1 MTALKTEFPF
11 TLPTGYMDADGDLHR
26 QGTMRLA
33 TAFDEIGPMR
43 DSRVQS
49 NPGYL
54 AVILLSRVVTRL
66 GTLDQVNPKVIE
78 NLFAADFA
86 FLEDLYRRINA
97 HGHNRVGATCPECDA
112 HFEVEAADSGELLA
126 TP

>member
-1 MTALKTEFPF
+1 MNSIRTDFPF
-11 TLPTGYMDADGDLHR
+11 TLPMGYVDADGERHR

-33 TAFDEIGPMR
+33 TAFDEIAPMR

-54 AVILLSRVVTRL
+54 AVILLSRVVTKL
-66 GTLDQVNPKVIE
+66 GSVDPINPKVIE
-78 NLFAADFA
+78 GLFAADFA
-86 FLEDLYRRINA
+86 FLEDMYRRVNA
-97 HGHNRVGATCPECDA
+97 NGHDRIGVTCPDC
-112 HFEVEAADSGELLA
+112 EARFDVAVAESGEPLA

>member
-1 MTALKTEFPF
+1 
-11 TLPTGYMDADGDLHR
+11 
-26 QGTMRLA
+26 MRLA

-54 AVILLSRVVTRL
+54 AVILLSRVVTKL
-66 GTLDQVNPKVIE
+66 GSLDQVNPKVME

-97 HGHNRVGATCPECDA
+97 QGHNRIGATCPECDA
-112 HFEVEAADSGELLA
+112 RFELETIASGEPWA

>member
-1 MTALKTEFPF
+1 MNTLQTEFPF
-11 TLPTGYMDADGDLHR
+11 TLPTGYLDAQGDLHR
-26 QGTMRLA
+26 QGVMRMA

-43 DSRVQS
+43 DGRVQA

-78 NLFAADFA
+78 GLFAADFA
-86 FLEDLYRRINA
+86 FLEDMYRRVNA
-97 HGHNRVGATCPECDA
+97 QGHNKLGVTCPDCAARFD
-112 HFEVEAADSGELLA
+112 VEPAPTGEPLA

>member
-1 MTALKTEFPF
+1 MKPLQTEFPF
-11 TLPTGYMDADGDLHR
+11 TLPTGYLGEGGDLHR
-26 QGTMRLA
+26 HGVMRMA

-43 DSRVQS
+43 DGRVQA

-54 AVILLSRVVTRL
+54 GVILLSRVVKRL
-66 GTLDQVNPKVIE
+66 GTLDSINPKVIE
-78 NLFAADFA
+78 GLFAADFA

-97 HGHNRVGATCPECDA
+97 QGHNRLAVTCPGCEAQFD
-112 HFEVEAADSGELLA
+112 VEAASSGEPLA